1 MQSNVVK
8 HNCNNRVRGWV
19 TDINMVIM
27 WLSVAISGQAPTCDP
42 SSCGVLTITHP
53 GHWSGLSL
61 FVGGSLLREDDSVR
75 HPLSASAA

>member
-1 MQSNVVK
+1 MCYYMQSNVVK

-42 SSCGVLTITHP
+42 SSCGDLTSHIRVI
-53 GHWSGLSL
+53 GL
-61 FVGGSLLREDDSVR
+61 G
-75 HPLSASAA
+75 